1 MYISAPQVSIDP
13 ITAIVSA
20 QRLSKVNFD
29 KLLMA
34 HQDSPLLEG
43 AKEAVEKLVDESIQK
58 LKKLDD

>member
-13 ITAIVSA
+13 VTAIVSA
-20 QRLSKVNFD
+20 QRLSKVKFD

-43 AKEAVEKLVDESIQK
+43 AREAVEPLVAESIQK
-58 LKKLDD
+58 LKR

>member
-1 MYISAPQVSIDP
+1 
-13 ITAIVSA
+13 VSA

-43 AKEAVEKLVDESIQK
+43 ARETVEKLVDESIRN
-58 LKKLDD
+58 LKSR

>member
-13 ITAIVSA
+13 VTAIVSA

-34 HQDSPLLEG
+34 RQDSPYP
-43 AKEAVEKLVDESIQK
+43 VRNSKLHGKMDRT
-58 LKKLDD
+58 L

>member
-1 MYISAPQVSIDP
+1 MYISAPPVSIDP
-13 ITAIVSA
+13 VTAIISA

-43 AKEAVEKLVDESIQK
+43 ARRAVETLVAESIQK
-58 LKKLDD
+58 LKG